1 MQDSNTKPL
10 LTPDEFR
17 HALGGA
23 IGRGNVYELLRAG
36 RIRHI
41 KLGRKIL
48 IPHREVEAFIEREA
62 AAGAASA

>member
-1 MQDSNTKPL
+1 MQDRNTKPL
-10 LTPDEFR
+10 LSPDEFR
-17 HALGGA
+17 YALGGA

-48 IPHREVEAFIEREA
+48 IPYSEVKAFIERQA
-62 AAGAASA
+62 ATSA